1 MRGGAWRL
9 HDANGIEP
17 RLRSRGDTRGGN
29 GVATRKVGCCNTA
42 GVEPRGPVSVVD
54 TSPFGRGLRH
64 WRRIR
69 GVSQLELASTAQTTT
84 RHVSFLET
92 GRSRPSPEMVDR
104 LGDALTIPL
113 RERNRLLAMAGLPPG
128 YVEGDLESH
137 DLAPF
142 QAVIDRLL
150 AAHDP
155 YPGFVLDR
163 HWNII
168 QTNRGS
174 ELFLATFDA
183 RNIIE
188 LALGAWRPLIENW
201 PPVAGALKERLAA
214 DLLRF
219 PDDRVLE
226 AHHNPHHHHR
236 RPVRV
241 RRRYHPRRDPRRAHL
256 PRGRHLRTIL
266 PRPTGPSI
274 GRGRKRLSDGHDG
287 SWPVRRRARTGLW
300 SVSVSAAR

>member
-1 MRGGAWRL
+1 MAIPEQGMAQRPARL
-9 HDANGIEP
+9 DAA
-17 RLRSRGDTRGGN
+17 
-29 GVATRKVGCCNTA
+29 ATSD
-42 GVEPRGPVSVVD
+42 VEPRGPVSAVD

-69 GVSQLELASTAQTTT
+69 GVSQLELAATAETTT
-84 RHVSFLET
+84 RHLSFLET
-92 GRSRPSPEMVDR
+92 GRSRPSPEMVNR

-128 YVEGDLESH
+128 YVEGDLESQ

-174 ELFLATFDA
+174 ERFLASFDA

-201 PPVAGALKERLAA
+201 TPVAGALTERLAA

-219 PDDRVLE
+219 PDDHVLE
-226 AHHNPHHHHR
+226 ALHDRLGDALGPSTQRSEPSTSRVICPHFN
-236 RPVRV
+236 
-241 RRRYHPRRDPRRAHL
+241 L
-256 PRGRHLRTIL
+256 GGTTIRTI
-266 PRPTGPSI
+266 TI
-274 GRGRKRLSDGHDG
+274 
-287 SWPVRRRARTGLW
+287 
-300 SVSVSAAR
+300 AARFESVADITLDEIRVELTYPEDDTSEQFFRNQLTHPPVS

>member
-1 MRGGAWRL
+1 MSA
-9 HDANGIEP
+9 I
-17 RLRSRGDTRGGN
+17 
-29 GVATRKVGCCNTA
+29 
-42 GVEPRGPVSVVD
+42 D

-69 GVSQLELASTAQTTT
+69 GVSQLDLAATAATTT

-92 GRSRPSPEMVDR
+92 GRSRPSRDMVDR
-104 LGDALTIPL
+104 LGHALAIPL
-113 RERNRLLAMAGLPPG
+113 RERNRLLEMAGLPPG
-128 YVEGDLESH
+128 YVEGELTSQ

-174 ELFLATFDA
+174 ELFLASFDG

-201 PPVAGALKERLAA
+201 TPVAGALTERLAA

-219 PDDRVLE
+219 PDDERLQQLYDRLRDALGPSSQRSESSTSRVIC
-226 AHHNPHHHHR
+226 PHFNLDGTTIR
-236 RPVRV
+236 TITVAARFESVADITLDEVRV
-241 RRRYHPRRDPRRAHL
+241 ELIYPEDDTSERFFRDRMA
-256 PRGRHLRTIL
+256 
-266 PRPTGPSI
+266 
-274 GRGRKRLSDGHDG
+274 G
-287 SWPVRRRARTGLW
+287 S
-300 SVSVSAAR
+300 

>member
-1 MRGGAWRL
+1 
-9 HDANGIEP
+9 
-17 RLRSRGDTRGGN
+17 LRSRGDTRRGN
-29 GVATRKVGCCNTA
+29 GVPTRKVGCCNTA
-42 GVEPRGPVSVVD
+42 DVEPRGLVSVVD

-69 GVSQLELASTAQTTT
+69 GVSQLELASSAETTT

-92 GRSRPSPEMVDR
+92 GRSRPSREMVDR

-113 RERNRLLAMAGLPPG
+113 RERNRLLEMAGLPPG

-174 ELFLATFDA
+174 ELFLANFDA

-201 PPVAGALKERLAA
+201 TPVATALKERLAA

-219 PDDRVLE
+219 PYDHILE
-226 AHHNPHHHHR
+226 AHHDQLSDALGPSTGRSEPSTSRVICPHFR
-236 RPVRV
+236 FGDTTIRTITIAARFESVADITLDEIRV
-241 RRRYHPRRDPRRAHL
+241 ELTYPEDDTSERFFRDQLAGPRSVRAH
-256 PRGRHLRTIL
+256 GATD
-266 PRPTGPSI
+266 GP
-274 GRGRKRLSDGHDG
+274 
-287 SWPVRRRARTGLW
+287 AR
-300 SVSVSAAR
+300 